1 MGAKHR
7 KIENALKDLKWERK
21 KLSEIQAH
29 PGNYRHHPS
38 DQIEHIAQSIRQH
51 GHYKNIVV
59 SSDGYVLAGNGSLE
73 ACKVVGLSDVM
84 VVVLPYKHDSVEA
97 LKVVAGDNEVG
108 HLAEVDDRALTEILK
123 YVKENDVLSLVGTG
137 FDEAMLANLVYITRP
152 ESEVRDRSAA
162 REWSESGMPAFQPG
176 DEKKIQLILTF
187 RNTAERD
194 SLIKRLGVFV
204 SKKVGEVSCA
214 LYPPSKKRDL
224 SSVRFK

>member
-1 MGAKHR
+1 MGSKTKKA
-7 KIENALKDLKWERK
+7 NLGLKDLRWERK
-21 KLSEIQAH
+21 KLSELQAH
-29 PGNYRHHPS
+29 PGNYRNHPP

-59 SSDGYVLAGNGSLE
+59 SNDMYVLAGNGSFE

-137 FDEAMLANLVYITRP
+137 FDDAMLANLVYITRP

-162 REWSESGMPAFQPG
+162 RESGMPAFQPG